1 MLVIAEVVDL
11 VAIPVASDG
20 ICLPVIP
27 EADVKFD
34 LDLATPGCGILDGL
48 GEAVRDWFDCPAR
61 LDDDP
66 ILGFGM
72 RLTDEFDPNIGF
84 TKDEF
89 LAAPFEVDLL
99 NACGG

>member
-1 MLVIAEVVDL
+1 M
-11 VAIPVASDG
+11 
-20 ICLPVIP
+20 
-27 EADVKFD
+27 
-34 LDLATPGCGILDGL
+34 
-48 GEAVRDWFDCPAR
+48 RDWFDCPAR
-61 LDDDP
+61 LDDEP
-66 ILGFGM
+66 ILGFGI